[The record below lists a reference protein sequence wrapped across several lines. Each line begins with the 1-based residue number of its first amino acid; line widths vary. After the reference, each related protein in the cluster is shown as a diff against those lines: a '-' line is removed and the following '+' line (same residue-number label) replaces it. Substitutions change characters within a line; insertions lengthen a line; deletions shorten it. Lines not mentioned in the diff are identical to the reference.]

1 MLGTPNVMMDITSCE
16 RAKRQAP
23 TIGPTI
29 EPIAADNGASS
40 RRSGAVTRAAFRRFW
55 VMTRRSGAGTLA
67 VAMPAAMLTGS
78 VMLKNALSV
87 LAKVGL
93 ACSSQ
98 VPRVRSTCAAES
110 AEPGTSPDE
119 GMANAGCKCRWARAR
134 MAGLRWTLAAWC
146 AACSASLPTAST
158 KRARILIGQASS
170 VARVSRRARHPL
182 VKKVTRGGR
191 KRRDKPGGKNTS

>member
-1 MLGTPNVMMDITSCE
+1 
-16 RAKRQAP
+16 
-23 TIGPTI
+23 
-29 EPIAADNGASS
+29 
-40 RRSGAVTRAAFRRFW
+40 
-55 VMTRRSGAGTLA
+55 MTRRSGAGTLA

-87 LAKVGL
+87 LAMVGL

-146 AACSASLPTAST
+146 AACSASLLTAST
-158 KRARILIGQASS
+158 KRAKILIGQASS
-170 VARVSRRARHPL
+170 VSSVGVDS
-182 VKKVTRGGR
+182 VKNVKLWGRNGGTTLK
-191 KRRDKPGGKNTS
+191 KRIAGLSHVFIRL

>member
-1 MLGTPNVMMDITSCE
+1 MFGTPDVMMDMTSCE
-16 RAKRQAP
+16 RAKRQAAA
-23 TIGPTI
+23 IGPTI

-40 RRSGAVTRAAFRRFW
+40 RRSGAVTRAASRRFC

-87 LAKVGL
+87 LAMVGL

-119 GMANAGCKCRWARAR
+119 GIANAGCKCRWARAR

-146 AACSASLPTAST
+146 AACSASLLTAST
-158 KRARILIGQASS
+158 KRAKILIGQASS
-170 VARVSRRARHPL
+170 VSSVGRRQRQECQTL
-182 VKKVTRGGR
+182 GRNGGTPKAGACR
-191 KRRDKPGGKNTS
+191 KE